1 LPVKFSPV
9 GYNGKRTMDYKE
21 YFLPYA
27 AEIDVFLRHFFQ
39 QKIKEAKRITPI
51 AAGMWEHFQNFIA
64 GGKRIRGGL
73 VKLGYECLGGVDEK
87 KILPVSA
94 AVEIVHGALL
104 AHDDII
110 DQSELR
116 HGHPTIHKQY
126 ENYHQAH
133 YQKGLPIRYGENM
146 AIVVGILAEY
156 EAVSL
161 VNQSQF
167 LPQLKVQAINELC
180 RFLEETGYG
189 EGLDVDLA
197 QREEIK
203 EKEVLTIHSL
213 KTAQYTF
220 AGPLKIGGILAGA
233 DEAQLKRFEDYGMP
247 VGIAFQ
253 LQDDIL
259 GMFGTEEKTGKP
271 ADDDIKEGKNTLLYT
286 QALKSGT
293 ASQQKR
299 LKSLWGKKDITPKE
313 LEEARRIIKDTDSLA
328 YSQNLAFELVK
339 KGKKAV
345 SKITKNRELQEV
357 FLSLADFVI
366 GREK

>member
-1 LPVKFSPV
+1 
-9 GYNGKRTMDYKE
+9 MDYKE

-27 AEIDVFLRHFFQ
+27 AEIDVFLRCFFQ
-39 QKIKEAKRITPI
+39 QKIKEAKSITPI

-73 VKLGYECLGGVDEK
+73 VKLGYEGLGGVNEK

-94 AVEIVHGALL
+94 ALEIVHGALL
-104 AHDDII
+104 THDDII
-110 DQSELR
+110 DQSDLR
-116 HGHPTIHKQY
+116 HGRATIHKQY
-126 ENYHQAH
+126 EEYHKTH
-133 YQKGLPIRYGENM
+133 YPKGSPIRYGENM
-146 AIVVGILAEY
+146 AIIVGILADY

-167 LPQLKVQAINELC
+167 PAQLKVQATGELC
-180 RFLEETGYG
+180 RFIEETGYG

-220 AGPLKIGGILAGA
+220 VGPLKIGGILAGA
-233 DEAQLKRFEDYGMP
+233 DEAQLKHFEGYGMP

-271 ADDDIKEGKNTLLYT
+271 ADDDIREGKNTLFYT

-293 ASQQKR
+293 TAQQER

-313 LEEARRIIKDTDSLA
+313 SEEAREIIKKTGSLA
-328 YSQNLAFELVK
+328 YSQNLAWELVE

-345 SKITKNRELQEV
+345 PRLTEDKNLQAV